1 MPNKLSDF
9 KEHLQ
14 LLTPQQQIYEINWQ
28 IDILLKDK
36 TTKYNANRKYSR
48 LKELKHMRNKILL
61 NY

>member
-48 LKELKHMRNKILL
+48 LKELKRMRNKILL